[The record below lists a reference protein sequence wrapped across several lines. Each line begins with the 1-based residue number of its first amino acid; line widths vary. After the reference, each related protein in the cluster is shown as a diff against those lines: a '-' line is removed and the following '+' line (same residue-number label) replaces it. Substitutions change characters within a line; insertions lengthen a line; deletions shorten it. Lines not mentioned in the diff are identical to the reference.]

1 MTLAYNASGLRVKK
15 YYSDGGSGGLQGAGG
30 TMFMDQPDDL
40 GMKAQDSD
48 TAYNKGRDID
58 KIWVKN
64 TANNYEFTIANQY
77 LFDTQNKMKIFITL
91 DVDTI
96 ENSGRLTLPEDTLTR
111 VPKKAAWEYCLYIA
125 DNEYGYYT
133 ANGIKHSMPFGL
145 AVNKV
150 FGDSGKITIRL
161 SKQVFNNIPAIR
173 YTVSTFI
180 PNATNTDSSWQ
191 GGSSAADV
199 WPGSNETFAG
209 EINGYGQITPSSI
222 TSSTIYTIFYLY
234 DGIEPIVEYAPDG
247 SILNRYIYAGN
258 MHIARINGADTNYY
272 HCDALGSIR
281 RVSNESG
288 TAVWGGTY
296 YPFGEMSG
304 NGGNVH
310 GFTGKEFDSEMGL
323 NYFCQRYYDPEIGR
337 FMELDPFNGYAKIP
351 QSLNRYAYCMNN
363 PLKYVDPS
371 GLGWEWVLVIYGKEE
386 YWERRYFDDGSG
398 GSSPPEPS
406 GPCGWSGENSHNPYD
421 PYYGLSGSGEL
432 SPLCPAKDNLPDRTW
447 SAENAGCGNPSTTGS
462 IGGPSSITYLYNP
475 HNELGKILGYG
486 YIIKRN
492 AEIKEFNRLMN
503 IESWKR
509 GEKVLA
515 YSGLAAFSLIL
526 AVPTGGT
533 TVPAALGYLG
543 VIFSTADVIVT
554 ISAPKGAYS
563 TREIIGIMIRNLS
576 GGPINPQ
583 IGFWCFVIGT
593 GISTG
598 GSDKNTFPEKYPMLE

>member
-15 YYSDGGSGGLQGAGG
+15 YYNDGGSGGLQGAGG

-48 TAYNKGRDID
+48 TTYNKGRDID
-58 KIWVKN
+58 KIWFKN
-64 TANNYEFTIANQY
+64 TANNYEFTIANKY
-77 LFDTQNKMKIFITL
+77 LFDNQNKIKMFITL

-161 SKQVFNNIPAIR
+161 SKQVFKNIPAIR

-209 EINGYGQITPSSI
+209 EINGYGQVTPSSI

-234 DGIEPIVEYAPDG
+234 NGIEPIVEYAPDG

-337 FMELDPFNGYAKIP
+337 FMELDQIP
-351 QSLNRYAYCMNN
+351 SQNRYAYCLNN
-363 PLKYVDPS
+363 PLIYTDPLGLIINPYGYMDWKAGVYRGPGWNQYLEAYEIPGVTVEEKMYLPVSS
-371 GLGWEWVLVIYGKEE
+371 GDEGTGDKPAENSTPRY
-386 YWERRYFDDGSG
+386 RYFGEEVALRNILNPAMG
-398 GSSPPEPS
+398 G
-406 GPCGWSGENSHNPYD
+406 
-421 PYYGLSGSGEL
+421 
-432 SPLCPAKDNLPDRTW
+432 
-447 SAENAGCGNPSTTGS
+447 AG
-462 IGGPSSITYLYNP
+462 
-475 HNELGKILGYG
+475 
-486 YIIKRN
+486 
-492 AEIKEFNRLMN
+492 
-503 IESWKR
+503 
-509 GEKVLA
+509 
-515 YSGLAAFSLIL
+515 
-526 AVPTGGT
+526 
-533 TVPAALGYLG
+533 ALGYIGNSNPGLPPAKPKNPT
-543 VIFSTADVIVT
+543 VISVSQYILS
-554 ISAPKGAYS
+554 SANNPSLIPMEELTQIKKTFEKFKKERPAFPYW
-563 TREIIGIMIRNLS
+563 
-576 GGPINPQ
+576 GPIMGFTYITTWYTGVYGSSCGDYALFF
-583 IGFWCFVIGT
+583 IGYVY
-593 GISTG
+593 
-598 GSDKNTFPEKYPMLE
+598 KNTNLKLLDVKFLKGFGHARVGVYIVESNILIYLIDPYWRTQKFK